1 VIWLKKKWQRKI
13 LTLLWPFRFIGARL
27 TKFPPVGRL
36 VKHFFFD
43 GDFAVYL
50 PHKKAQKGQVKVV
63 LPDAVVN
70 YFIEQASFRFQMNGC
85 VCRETNRCQN
95 YPSDLGCLFLGEA
108 ARGINPALGREVSV
122 AEAKAIQKRV
132 DELGLINMVG
142 KLRLDRVLLA
152 VSSGERLLTI
162 CHCCEC
168 CCLFNLLPY
177 LATPIGRSIQ
187 KLDGVEVSVDGPCRG
202 CGRCVE
208 TCFARAIS
216 IEEGKAVIGEQCRGC
231 GRCVT
236 SCPAEAITL
245 TIEKDDFIEESILR
259 IRSYVQVD

>member
-1 VIWLKKKWQRKI
+1 MIWLKKKWQRKI

-95 YPSDLGCLFLGEA
+95 YPPDLGCLFLGEA
-108 ARGINPALGREVSV
+108 ARGINPALGREVGV

-152 VSSGERLLTI
+152 VSPGERLLTI

-187 KLDGVEVSVDGPCRG
+187 KLDGLRSGGRALPRLADASKPALPGLSALKESRHRRDNAGAAAVVLPPARLKRSLLSSRRMTLSKSLFSVS
-202 CGRCVE
+202 
-208 TCFARAIS
+208 AAM
-216 IEEGKAVIGEQCRGC
+216 
-231 GRCVT
+231 
-236 SCPAEAITL
+236 
-245 TIEKDDFIEESILR
+245 
-259 IRSYVQVD
+259 

>member
-1 VIWLKKKWQRKI
+1 MAKKNSYFI
-13 LTLLWPFRFIGARL
+13 VAVSLIGARL

-95 YPSDLGCLFLGEA
+95 YPPDLGCLFLGEA
-108 ARGINPALGREVSV
+108 ARGINPALGREVGV

-152 VSSGERLLTI
+152 VSPGERLLTI

-177 LATPIGRSIQ
+177 LATPIGARFRSWTG
-187 KLDGVEVSVDGPCRG
+187 LRSRWTGP
-202 CGRCVE
+202 
-208 TCFARAIS
+208 A
-216 IEEGKAVIGEQCRGC
+216 AVVADASKPALPGLSALKREKPSSEKQCRGC

-245 TIEKDDFIEESILR
+245 IIEKDDFIEESILR